1 MFAPSQLNEIDD
13 GIPVRSSGRGRGG
26 TSPLRRFRLLGSG
39 PHLAGVVGKSI
50 GEASPALDD
59 HNWPKGF
66 WSQIKNRIPL
76 PRGRGVL
83 PLQGLLR
90 RPRPGLAPRRP
101 THSAPSNYSKGS
113 GNTSDIRFFSSERQK
128 NAQHRQASPSEDLRA
143 WRFVLPGVNLKIGLR
158 MVLPRPLIR

>member
-1 MFAPSQLNEIDD
+1 MLPLRLKIIDD
-13 GIPVRSSGRGRGG
+13 GISVLSTGRRRDGIF
-26 TSPLRRFRLLGSG
+26 SLIRFRLLRSG
-39 PHLAGVVGKSI
+39 PHLAGVVGKSV
-50 GEASPALDD
+50 GEVSPALDN

-66 WSQIKNRIPL
+66 WSQITNRIPL
-76 PRGRGVL
+76 QRGRGVL

-113 GNTSDIRFFSSERQK
+113 GNSSDIRFFSSERQK